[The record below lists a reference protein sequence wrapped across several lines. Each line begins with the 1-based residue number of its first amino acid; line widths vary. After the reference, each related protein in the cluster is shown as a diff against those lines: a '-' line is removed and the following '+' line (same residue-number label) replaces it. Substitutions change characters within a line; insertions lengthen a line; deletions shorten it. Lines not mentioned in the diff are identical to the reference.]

1 MKKLTALLILATLF
15 CSNLYAQNSNFN
27 KEVALSVLKNA
38 KESVK
43 KYYYDK
49 EYHGKNL
56 DVHFKEAEEK
66 IKQAQNAGQLMGIIA
81 QSLIDFD
88 DSHLFF
94 LPPPS
99 MNRFDYGIELRA
111 HGENVFIH
119 AVKPG
124 SDAEAKGLKSGDRL
138 ITINSFPAIREK
150 LWVLR
155 YLFYALRPQPALR
168 LVIQSP
174 DQPER
179 TVDFNAKVI
188 QGKRILDL
196 TNDNEVD
203 YYDYI
208 RQLEEG
214 EHVNRHRYEK
224 IGEDI
229 FIWKMPGFNLQEADV
244 DIMFGRIKKCKSLIL
259 DLRGNGGG
267 YVDTL
272 KRMVTDVFDQEI
284 KIAERNGRKELKPIV
299 AKRFAG
305 NFEGKIIVLIDHN
318 SGSASE
324 IFARVM
330 QLEKRGTVLGDRSA
344 GAVMESLRYSY
355 SSGMNTIIPYGFSVT
370 DADVIMKDGKSIEHV
385 GVAPDEMIIPT
396 GKDLATGRDL
406 VLARAVEI
414 LGGKLTAEAAGK
426 MFPIEWVK

>member
-1 MKKLTALLILATLF
+1 MKNLTVLFILATIF
-15 CSNLYAQNSNFN
+15 CSSLYAQNSNFG
-27 KEVALSVLKNA
+27 KEDALAALKNA

-43 KYYYDK
+43 KHYYDK
-49 EYHGKNL
+49 EYHGINL
-56 DVHFKEAEEK
+56 DEHFKKAEEQ
-66 IKQAQNAGQLMGIIA
+66 IKQAQNPGQLMGIIA
-81 QSLIDFD
+81 QTLIDFN

-94 LPPPS
+94 LPPPR
-99 MNRFDYGIELRA
+99 MNRNDYGIEFRA
-111 HGENVFIH
+111 HGENVLIH

-124 SDAEAKGLKSGDRL
+124 SDAEAKGLKPGDRL
-138 ITINSFPAIREK
+138 ISINNFPVIREK

-168 LVIQSP
+168 VVLQSP

-188 QGKRILDL
+188 QGKRVLDL
-196 TNDNEVD
+196 TNDNGVD
-203 YYDYI
+203 LFDYI

-214 EHVNRHRYEK
+214 DHVSRHRYEK

-229 FIWKMPGFNLQEADV
+229 FIWKMPQFDLEEGDV

-305 NFEGKIIVLIDHN
+305 NFTGKIIVLIDNN
-318 SGSASE
+318 SGSAAE

-344 GAVMESLRYSY
+344 GAVMESLRYSFQ
-355 SSGMNTIIPYGFSVT
+355 SGMNTIIPYGFSIT
-370 DADVIMKDGKSIEHV
+370 DADVIMKDGKTIEHV
-385 GVAPDEMIIPT
+385 GVTPDELLVPT
-396 GKDLATGRDL
+396 GKDLAAGRDP
-406 VLARAVEI
+406 VLARAVEL
-414 LGGKLTAEAAGK
+414 LGGKLTPENAGK
-426 MFPIEWVK
+426 MFPIEWIK